1 MYNTCARQACSQ
13 IYCIYIHMFVC
24 VRYIYTYT
32 ICIYI
37 YVYIYIYIYIY
48 IYECAN
54 IYIHTR
60 YVYVVCL
67 AGFLSRTFP
76 D

>member
-13 IYCIYIHMFVC
+13 IYCIYIHMFVN
-24 VRYIYTYT
+24 VRYIYIHTQYTY
-32 ICIYI
+32 
-37 YVYIYIYIYIY
+37 VY

>member
-13 IYCIYIHMFVC
+13 IYCIYIHVC
-24 VRYIYTYT
+24 ECKIYIYTYT
-32 ICIYI
+32 IYI
-37 YVYIYIYIYIY
+37 CIY